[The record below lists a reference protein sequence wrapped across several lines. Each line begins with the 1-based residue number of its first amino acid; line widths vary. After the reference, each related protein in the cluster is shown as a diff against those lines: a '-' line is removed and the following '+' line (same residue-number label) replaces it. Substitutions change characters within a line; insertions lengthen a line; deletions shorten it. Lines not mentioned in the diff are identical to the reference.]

1 MTTRLGDVIVPS
13 VFENYIQ
20 EQTAERSE
28 LFQSGIIAEGL
39 DLDLGGGGKLFE
51 IPFFKDLSGEEGVRQ
66 SNTAITVDE
75 IESGK
80 DVARLHGRD
89 KAWGAEDLTAELTS
103 GDPMQSIA
111 NRVTD
116 YWNRRMQALLIATL
130 EGIFAEED
138 KLVHDIS
145 KDSADDDSEISG
157 EAILDAKQLLGDAK
171 EQLTAMVMHSYIHT
185 ELQKDDLI
193 DYIPDSQAN
202 VGWGTYMGNTV
213 IVDDGVPVDDDNDN
227 KYTTYLF
234 GSGAVAYQDAPVEN
248 GVETDRDSLADE
260 NILINRRNFLLHP
273 RGFAWQEEDL
283 DQVQDDDGNNVDPDF
298 PSNNDVE
305 KEDNWERV
313 YELKNIRVAK
323 LLTN

>member
-28 LFQSGIIAEGL
+28 LFQSGIIAEDL

-51 IPFFKDLSGEEGVRQ
+51 TPFFKDLSGEEGVRQ
-66 SNTAITVDE
+66 SNTAITVDK

-103 GDPMQSIA
+103 GDPMQAIA

-185 ELQKDDLI
+185 ELQKADLI
-193 DYIPDSQAN
+193 EYIPDSQAN

-260 NILINRRNFLLHP
+260 DILINRRNFLLHP

-305 KEDNWERV
+305 KKANWERV

-323 LLTN
+323 LVTN